1 MILHIINY
9 GFNLIYLI
17 FLFLFLIFMIISI
30 IMIFFS
36 NYWIEYF
43 NLNEQNKLD
52 FIKLDNMISFIT
64 TTAFMIYIIDN
75 NVIDN
80 ISDII

>member
-1 MILHIINY
+1 
-9 GFNLIYLI
+9 
-17 FLFLFLIFMIISI
+17 
-30 IMIFFS
+30 MIFFS

-43 NLNEQNKLD
+43 NLNKQNKLD
-52 FIKLDNMISFIT
+52 FIKLYNIISFIT
-64 TTAFMIYIIDN
+64 TTVFMIYIIDN